1 MYTPMSSIHTDR
13 HRISDARLINLFKG
27 PSPLSRRT
35 IRHRLGS
42 PPRAVVS
49 AVLSSAEK
57 RGVLERCRPSDLGSN
72 RHRLHVYKL
81 AFLDQLNIWLN

>member
-1 MYTPMSSIHTDR
+1 MYTPMSFIYTDR
-13 HRISDARLINLFKG
+13 HRISDARLVNLFKG

-57 RGVLERCRPSDLGSN
+57 RRILSRCRPIDLGSN

-81 AFLDQLNIWLN
+81 VVV